1 MVCDVRGNSRVADV
15 GGCRW
20 IGESVSSARDAG
32 AADAAKLKAKVW
44 SLRPGWAHTSFL
56 AGLEETVLA
65 ALVDAS
71 EPARFDRDE
80 VLMAEGS
87 AGSDVFLLLTSYV
100 KVTTLLPNR
109 SRALLAVRVGGDL
122 IGELAALDHGRRTG
136 TVIACGVEPVDTLR
150 IDGELFVRALSASP
164 KAMLSLSESVA
175 RKLRSATQ
183 RRIDHQG
190 GEASVRLARV
200 LVEMALDHGA
210 PTYRNN
216 VVIGIDITRLEW
228 GSLIG
233 VSKRTA
239 ERAIATLRDAKL
251 IGSGMKRITIHDMA
265 GLRALANSE

>member
-1 MVCDVRGNSRVADV
+1 MEEG
-15 GGCRW
+15 
-20 IGESVSSARDAG
+20 VSSARDAG
-32 AADAAKLKAKVW
+32 TGGTAKLKGRVW
-44 SLRPGWAHTSFL
+44 SLRSGWATTSFL
-56 AGLEETVLA
+56 AGLEEHILA

-71 EPARFDRDE
+71 EPARFERDE
-80 VLMAEGS
+80 VLTEQGTV
-87 AGSDVFLLLTSYV
+87 GSDVFLLLTSYV
-100 KVTTLLPNR
+100 KVTTLLPNG

-122 IGELAALDHGRRTG
+122 IGELAALDHGLRTG

-150 IDGELFVRALSASP
+150 IDGVAFVRELSSSP

-200 LVEMALDHGA
+200 LVEMADDHGA
-210 PTYRNN
+210 TTYRDN
-216 VVIGIDITRLEW
+216 VVIGIDVTRLEW

-239 ERAIATLRDAKL
+239 ERAIATLRKAGL
-251 IGSGMKRITIHDMA
+251 IGSGTKRITIRDMP